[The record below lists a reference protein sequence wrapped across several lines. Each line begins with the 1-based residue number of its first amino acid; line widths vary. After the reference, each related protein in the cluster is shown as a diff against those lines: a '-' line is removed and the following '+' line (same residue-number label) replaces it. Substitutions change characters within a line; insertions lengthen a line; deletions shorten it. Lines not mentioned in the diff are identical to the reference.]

1 MAEVKIGQAMVE
13 KRDLQTKPGSLHLL
27 IILWI
32 ILIGC
37 SGNYGRLV
45 RDYEANKIFKS
56 YQILPGNRYYY
67 IGPEGRPDAIMGIH
81 PDYTLETTQ
90 WTEINLTEGKLK
102 KLIDWINF
110 HHRNNTRYY
119 PDGFL
124 ILDHS
129 GRQVGIWYSIW
140 DWTAVL
146 VEADKRVKIFPP
158 AMEEPFGNGDRGKRM
173 KF

>member
-1 MAEVKIGQAMVE
+1 MAQKDCAKI
-13 KRDLQTKPGSLHLL
+13 KHGSPHIL
-27 IILWI
+27 IVLVL

-37 SGNYGRLV
+37 AEDYGRLV
-45 RDYEANKIFKS
+45 RDHEVNEIFKS
-56 YQILPGNRYYY
+56 YQILRDHRYYFS
-67 IGPEGRPDAIMGIH
+67 GPEGRPDAIMGIH

-90 WTEINLTEGKLK
+90 WTEIDLTEGKLK

-110 HHRNNTRYY
+110 HHRNNSRNY

-124 ILDHS
+124 ILDHN

-146 VEADKRVKIFPP
+146 VEADKRVWIFPP
-158 AMEEPFGNGDRGKRM
+158 AMEEPFGDGGGQKRT

>member
-1 MAEVKIGQAMVE
+1 MKTGPEMVE
-13 KRDLQTKPGSLHLL
+13 RDGLQVKRRSAAILIVLL
-27 IILWI
+27 IILF
-32 ILIGC
+32 GC
-37 SGNYGRLV
+37 AGNFGRLV
-45 RDYEANKIFKS
+45 RDAEANKLFKT
-56 YQILPGNRYYY
+56 YQILPGHRYYY
-67 IGPEGRPDAIMGIH
+67 SGPDGRPDAIMGIH

-90 WTEINLTEGKLK
+90 WTEIDLTKDKLK

-110 HHRNNTRYY
+110 HHRSNTRHY

-124 ILDHS
+124 ILDHD

-146 VEADKRVKIFPP
+146 VKADKRVLIFPLTV
-158 AMEEPFGNGDRGKRM
+158 EEPFGNGGDRRRT